1 MFLDEAIV
9 EFASGRGGAGAINFH
24 TEKHVP
30 RGRPNGADGG
40 KGGDVVLVADR
51 SKRTLYDFKF
61 KSRFEAESGS
71 KAVSNKAGRNA
82 PDLIIRVPVGT
93 VVFDDETGEQ
103 IVDLAYDGAK
113 FVLCRGGRGGF
124 GNEHYVSSVRQ
135 APKIAQKGE
144 PEERV
149 RARLELKL
157 VADVGIIGLPN
168 AGKST
173 LISTISASKA
183 KVANYPFTT
192 IEPNLGVVSVGDETF
207 TVADMPG
214 LIEGASE
221 GAGLGHQF
229 LRHVERTSVL
239 VHLVEAYPIDESDPV
254 ENYRLIEREL
264 AAYSDQLARRPRV
277 VCISKAD
284 AIGKEDLELLIQRFE
299 DIGVAVLPIS
309 SATGQNIND
318 LLFKLIEVVRATAAT
333 TPVPVLLPLSSRKR
347 DDSGWEI
354 RRTEDYWEVAG
365 KRIDKLIAMT
375 DLENWEAVRQLHRK
389 LQRIGVI
396 EKLRSAG
403 VQDGDEVIMGDYVFT
418 FEDDR

>member
-9 EFASGRGGAGAINFH
+9 EFASGRGGAGAVSFH

-71 KAVSNKAGRNA
+71 KAVSNKSGRNA
-82 PDLIIRVPVGT
+82 PDLVIRVPVGT

-103 IVDLAYDGAK
+103 IVDLAYDGAR
-113 FVLCRGGRGGF
+113 FILCKGGRGGF

-135 APKIAQKGE
+135 APKVAQKGE
-144 PEERV
+144 PEERL

-183 KVANYPFTT
+183 KVADYPFTT

-214 LIEGASE
+214 LIEGASQ

-239 VHLVEAYPIDESDPV
+239 VHLVEALPIDESDPI
-254 ENYRLIEREL
+254 ENFRLIEREL
-264 AAYSDQLARRPRV
+264 DAYSKELANRPRIVCLSKVDVAGEPV
-277 VCISKAD
+277 VHSLVD
-284 AIGKEDLELLIQRFE
+284 RFKT
-299 DIGVAVLPIS
+299 IGVEVLPIS
-309 SATGQNIND
+309 SATGYNID
-318 LLFKLIEVVRATAAT
+318 QLLFKLLEVVRLAAT
-333 TPVPVLLPLSSRKR
+333 STPVPVLLPLSSRKT
-347 DDSGWEI
+347 DDSSWEVK
-354 RRTEDYWEVAG
+354 RTDGYWEVAG
-365 KRIDKLIAMT
+365 KRIEKLIAMT

-396 EKLRSAG
+396 EKLRDAG
-403 VQDGDEVIMGDYVFT
+403 VQHGDEVIMGDYVFM